1 MLWSEVSSV
10 CHGRIVPGR
19 PIATFLPMVLGSW
32 AHCALTVPASD
43 SHHFAGCPV
52 LSSPP
57 RGGNRLQSL
66 AVVHIDRNRLRAHA
80 ERYRVDSSD
89 AKLLLTRSPYRRP
102 LSCYTSV
109 CLQIGFVSLFS
120 GKTVWTIVYYT
131 LCTAAIN

>member
-19 PIATFLPMVLGSW
+19 PIATFLPMFLGSW
-32 AHCALTVPASD
+32 AHCALTVPASA
-43 SHHFAGCPV
+43 HTILQAVQC
-52 LSSPP
+52 SPP
-57 RGGNRLQSL
+57 HLGGE
-66 AVVHIDRNRLRAHA
+66 IDYNPLRWCILTGTDCRAYA

>member
-32 AHCALTVPASD
+32 AHCAQTVPASA
-43 SHHFAGCPV
+43 HTILQAVQC
-52 LSSPP
+52 SPP
-57 RGGNRLQSL
+57 HLGGE
-66 AVVHIDRNRLRAHA
+66 IDYNPLRWCILTGTDCPACA

-120 GKTVWTIVYYT
+120 GKTVWTIVHST
-131 LCTAAIN
+131 LCTATIN

>member
-32 AHCALTVPASD
+32 AHCALTVPASA
-43 SHHFAGCPV
+43 HTILQAVQC
-52 LSSPP
+52 SPP
-57 RGGNRLQSL
+57 HLGGE
-66 AVVHIDRNRLRAHA
+66 IDYNPLRWCILTGTGCRAYA
-80 ERYRVDSSD
+80 ERYRVDSRD